1 MKESRSYYII
11 FSLLTAA
18 FLTFLIIL
26 NHSIQ
31 KTPLLAEDGSSF
43 EKAVV
48 TKMIKDNIGSNGE
61 RNGEQT
67 VEVRIT
73 SGSYK
78 GKTVKATSLDG
89 YLYGAA
95 CKVGSH
101 VIINVSA
108 YGNTL
113 SANVYNYD
121 RTPVMIGF
129 VTLFLLLLFLIGGRK
144 GIFAAVALIFAA
156 VCILFFYLP
165 LMYLGIQ
172 PFLAAVLCCIL
183 ITLFTLILLG
193 GFSIKT
199 LSAIVGTT
207 VGCVFAGVIAFLFGH
222 FMHITGYNVEEVE
235 TLILVEQNSGLQ
247 AGGILFSGILIAS
260 LGAVMDVAMS
270 ISSAISEIYFH
281 SPDLSMKELVKSGI
295 HVGRDMMG
303 TDANTLILA
312 FAGGSSTLMI
322 IYYAYNMPQRQLM
335 NSYFMGTEILQGL
348 SGTFGIILAVPV
360 VSVITAWLYK
370 RKSFRHTKNNA
381 AVL

>member
-144 GIFAAVALIFAA
+144 GILRQLPLSLLLSAF
-156 VCILFFYLP
+156 CFFYLP

>member
-335 NSYFMGTEILQGL
+335 NSYFMGTEIHQGL

>member
-18 FLTFLIIL
+18 FLTFLVIL

-48 TKMIKDNIGSNGE
+48 TKIIKDNIGSNGE

-89 YLYGAA
+89 YLYGAV

-121 RTPVMIGF
+121 RTPVM
-129 VTLFLLLLFLIGGRK
+129 LSLI
-144 GIFAAVALIFAA
+144 
-156 VCILFFYLP
+156 
-165 LMYLGIQ
+165 
-172 PFLAAVLCCIL
+172 
-183 ITLFTLILLG
+183 
-193 GFSIKT
+193 
-199 LSAIVGTT
+199 
-207 VGCVFAGVIAFLFGH
+207 
-222 FMHITGYNVEEVE
+222 HI
-235 TLILVEQNSGLQ
+235 
-247 AGGILFSGILIAS
+247 
-260 LGAVMDVAMS
+260 
-270 ISSAISEIYFH
+270 
-281 SPDLSMKELVKSGI
+281 
-295 HVGRDMMG
+295 
-303 TDANTLILA
+303 
-312 FAGGSSTLMI
+312 
-322 IYYAYNMPQRQLM
+322 
-335 NSYFMGTEILQGL
+335 
-348 SGTFGIILAVPV
+348 
-360 VSVITAWLYK
+360 
-370 RKSFRHTKNNA
+370 
-381 AVL
+381 

>member
-381 AVL
+381 TVL